1 MIYTFKIIIGVLWIL
16 LTLGILT
23 TDGSIVPKLLLMI
36 MVLGTLFLLFI

>member
-1 MIYTFKIIIGVLWIL
+1 MIYTLKIIISVLWII

-23 TDGSIVPKLLLMI
+23 TDGSIVPKLVLMI

>member
-1 MIYTFKIIIGVLWIL
+1 MIYTFKIIISVLWIL

-23 TDGSIVPKLLLMI
+23 AEADIVPKLFFMI

>member
-1 MIYTFKIIIGVLWIL
+1 MIYTFKIIISVLWVM

-23 TDGSIVPKLLLMI
+23 ADGSIVPKLLLMI